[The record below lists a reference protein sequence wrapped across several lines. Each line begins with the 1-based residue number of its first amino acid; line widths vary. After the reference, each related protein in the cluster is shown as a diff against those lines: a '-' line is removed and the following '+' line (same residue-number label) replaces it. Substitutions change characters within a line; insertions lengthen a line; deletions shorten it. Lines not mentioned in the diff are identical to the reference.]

1 MSEKTKRFWW
11 LKLRDDFFDQTVIKK
26 LRRMAG
32 GDTYTIIYLK
42 MQLLSLRNDGV
53 LLFENIEDTFEEEL
67 ALRLDETT
75 DNVQVTLLYL
85 QKQNLIE
92 IVNDNEY
99 VLTEA
104 VKNMGSECDSAARM
118 RNMREKQRESAS
130 QCDALPS
137 QSAHSNVTCDTE
149 IRDKRKEIRDKN
161 EDPLSSGDDGRVH
174 FDYDSVVESFN
185 STCSSLPHIRGLNDQ
200 RRKAIRKAAAQVEE
214 AGGFPALFA
223 KVEASDFLTGRSGS
237 WNGCG
242 FDWILKPANLT
253 KILEGN
259 YDNRRDEPA
268 PIEYAY
274 PQPEDNLPI
283 DIAEGDTLADILRKM
298 DAQPVHI
305 VGGTS

>member
-11 LKLRDDFFDQTVIKK
+11 LKLRENFFDQTVIKK

-67 ALRLDETT
+67 ALALDETT
-75 DNVQVTLLYL
+75 DNVRMTVLFL
-85 QKQNLIE
+85 QNHNLIE
-92 IVNDNEY
+92 VVSNSEY

-104 VKNMGSECDSAARM
+104 VRNMDSECDSAARV
-118 RNMREKQRESAS
+118 RNFRERKAAK
-130 QCDALPS
+130 ALPCNEKPLHC
-137 QSAHSNVTCDTE
+137 ALPNVTCNTE
-149 IRDKRKEIRDKN
+149 KEKEKEIEIELELEKR
-161 EDPLSSGDDGRVH
+161 EDPLSSGDDGRAP
-174 FDYDSVVESFN
+174 FDYASVVESFN

-259 YDNRRDEPA
+259 YDNRTA
-268 PIEYAY
+268 GTG
-274 PQPEDNLPI
+274 QPDYT
-283 DIAEGDTLADILRKM
+283 DTTRYTEGW
-298 DAQPVHI
+298 V
-305 VGGTS
+305 